1 MKSLTYIAL
10 VLIFTSFTFDRSIV
24 TSVVNPPVEE
34 EILLDLGSFAEES
47 YNRLGT
53 KDLFFKPY
61 NLALKGY
68 YQLLSKNKLR
78 NTDYLTIVDFTK
90 SSSEER
96 MFIIDTKTW
105 QVVHTSLV
113 AHGMKTGD
121 EFAETFSNT
130 ESSHQSSLGF
140 YVTGEV
146 YDGKHNM
153 SLKLDGQ
160 EYSNSNARDRGVVV
174 HAADYV
180 SEDYIKENGRLG
192 RSFGCPAL
200 PHEGYNSVI
209 EKIKDGSCFFIYYPE
224 KEYMK
229 KSKFLNTEIDVQ
241 LTCDGELG

>member
-1 MKSLTYIAL
+1 MNVSN
-10 VLIFTSFTFDRSIV
+10 F
-24 TSVVNPPVEE
+24 VNPPAEE
-34 EILLDLGSFAEES
+34 EILLDFSSFAEES

-61 NLALKGY
+61 NMALKGY
-68 YQLLSKNKLR
+68 YQLLSKHKLR

-96 MFIIDTKTW
+96 MFIIDTKSW

-121 EFAETFSNT
+121 EFAEAFSNT

-140 YVTGEV
+140 YITGEV

-160 EYSNSNARDRGVVV
+160 EFSNNNARERGVVV

-180 SEDYIKENGRLG
+180 SHDYIKENGRLG
-192 RSFGCPAL
+192 RSFGCPAI
-200 PHEGYNSVI
+200 PYEGYDSVI

-224 KEYMK
+224 KDYIK
-229 KSKFLNTEIDVQ
+229 KSKFINTDVNVQ